1 MNDYTVRQSAFT
13 HFFTAS
19 SASAPFW
26 FVVRIYLGWEW
37 LMAGYE
43 KLINPA
49 WFGTGAGAALNGF
62 VQGALGKTGGVHPDV
77 SMWYASFLQSAV
89 LPHLVFWSNAV
100 TVGEILVGLGL
111 IVGLCT
117 GVAAFFGSFMNLN
130 YLFAGTVST
139 NPLMLVLG
147 LGIMLAYR
155 IAGLW
160 GLDRYARPYFNKLN
174 GTFRLRKKISSVS

>member
-13 HFFTAS
+13 HFFTVS

-37 LMAGYE
+37 LMAGWE
-43 KLINPA
+43 KAINPA
-49 WFGTGAGAALNGF
+49 WFGTSAGAALNGF

-89 LPHLVFWSNAV
+89 LPHLVLWSNAV

-155 IAGLW
+155 VAGSW
-160 GLDRYARPYFNKLN
+160 GLDRYARPYFKKLC
-174 GTFRLRKKISSVS
+174 GAARSRKNAPAA